1 MKKFDI
7 PEIEI
12 IMFRMPCDKI
22 RTGFETSGEDVDLPA
37 EQSLEF

>member
-7 PEIEI
+7 PEIQI

-37 EQSLEF
+37 TQNLEF